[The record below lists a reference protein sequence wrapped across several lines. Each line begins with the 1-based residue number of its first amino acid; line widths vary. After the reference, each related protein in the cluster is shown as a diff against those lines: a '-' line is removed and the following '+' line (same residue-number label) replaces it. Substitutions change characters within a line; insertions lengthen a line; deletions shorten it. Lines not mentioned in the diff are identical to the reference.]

1 MCSMIYLMFHLL
13 FPIWVLYQTN
23 NNKKMEMEISMSKIK
38 KKDSF
43 NVYDGFDLTKNNSVI
58 NVNNDLKN
66 QTKLQKINHHI
77 RNLKRLN
84 FLQSS
89 FVSEIEKLKCAEEV
103 LLDEDLHDILKNKNK
118 NSFWETF
125 EDIFF

>member
-1 MCSMIYLMFHLL
+1 MFHLL

>member
-1 MCSMIYLMFHLL
+1 MD
-13 FPIWVLYQTN
+13 
-23 NNKKMEMEISMSKIK
+23 MEMEISMSKIK
-38 KKDSF
+38 K
-43 NVYDGFDLTKNNSVI
+43 NTLYDGFDLTNNNSVI
-58 NVNNDLKN
+58 NVTTTNNDFDN
-66 QTKLQKINHHI
+66 QTKLQKINHHF

-103 LLDEDLHDILKNKNK
+103 LLDEDLYGGLKNKKK

-125 EDIFF
+125 EDIYF